1 MILLI
6 FLCKS
11 FSFVQMTKWNE
22 GGSKNNSNLL
32 LRYYPNIRNESRV
45 DWILTQIFLAITNL
59 CIERKKKRIKF
70 FSFAIREIFQPHRFL
85 SICPS
90 STTSLLSRC
99 QLETPFLFHRHLADG
114 RSFRP
119 TTWHRLPSS
128 KFEDGNVAEDGKKE
142 LTKRYSLSLSHTH
155 IYIGAESFPIMVEA
169 EMRTNVPPPRFRL
182 SATSASTTTFRIPKY
197 RSRNKLNAIPVSR
210 ISY

>member
-1 MILLI
+1 MEVDRRTTRISFFDIILK
-6 FLCKS
+6 FE
-11 FSFVQMTKWNE
+11 TKA
-22 GGSKNNSNLL
+22 
-32 LRYYPNIRNESRV
+32 

-155 IYIGAESFPIMVEA
+155 IYRRWKFSYYG
-169 EMRTNVPPPRFRL
+169 
-182 SATSASTTTFRIPKY
+182 
-197 RSRNKLNAIPVSR
+197 RSRDADKRPSSALPVVSHFR
-210 ISY
+210 VDDDVQNSEI

>member
-11 FSFVQMTKWNE
+11 FSFVQMTKWN
-22 GGSKNNSNLL
+22 GSRLKNNSNLL
-32 LRYYPNIRNESRV
+32 LRYYPKIRNESRV
-45 DWILTQIFLAITNL
+45 DWILTQIFLATNL

-70 FSFAIREIFQPHRFL
+70 FSFAIREIFQAHRFL

-114 RSFRP
+114 RP

-155 IYIGAESFPIMVEA
+155 TCI
-169 EMRTNVPPPRFRL
+169 
-182 SATSASTTTFRIPKY
+182 
-197 RSRNKLNAIPVSR
+197 
-210 ISY
+210 